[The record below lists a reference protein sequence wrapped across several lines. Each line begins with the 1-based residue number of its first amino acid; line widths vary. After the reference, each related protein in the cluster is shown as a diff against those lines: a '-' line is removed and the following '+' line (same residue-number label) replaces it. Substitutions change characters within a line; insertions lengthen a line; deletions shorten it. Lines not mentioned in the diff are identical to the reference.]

1 MRASYNLLKQFVNLE
16 NITVQD
22 IADKLT
28 YAGLEIEEISYS
40 ASANNLVIG
49 QIIECENH
57 PSSDHLHILKVDLG
71 SKYGIEQIVCG
82 APNARL
88 GLKVIVARPGAE
100 LKSIGVTISKGVIR
114 GVESNGM
121 CCSLVELGVDKNT
134 LSEKQ
139 ISGIEELPQDA
150 PIGEENVLEYLG
162 LDDAVLDINVLA
174 NRSDCLSIF
183 SIAKEVGALFNRE
196 VKIPTPAKYDLL
208 ESPIVALSNT
218 SNCLQFSLKLVKGV
232 KVKPSPKWLS
242 TYLLNHGIRSINNIV
257 DIGNYIMLLTGQP
270 IHMYD
275 LDKLSSN
282 EFVVRDDYEG
292 SFVALDEKEYELSK
306 GDIVITNNNEN
317 GCLGGVMGA
326 LSCSVDETS
335 SNIVIESANFLG
347 SNVRRT
353 CVKTGLTSDSSARF
367 IKGINPYQYDFVLDL
382 SAQLLVELAD
392 AKEIYNN
399 VSYYVLDTKKTEIE
413 CTYSYINKRLGASF
427 TKEEVNDVLNRLGI
441 TIKEVDDDKFV
452 CFPPDHRIDLKVN
465 ADISEEVFRFIG
477 LDRIQPTLPEMVTTV
492 GGLNEIQ
499 NKKRKIREHL
509 ISNGLHEVLTYTLVS
524 PVQNSK
530 FVMLNNDEAIAIK
543 NPMTVDHSLVRRGLI
558 SSLLECVSYNIAHQN
573 KDVAIFEV
581 SDVITN
587 KNRYEELCVV
597 LSGSKDVKGSLVK
610 KAYDYYDAYGIF
622 SSIMQLFGIDNKRYR
637 FIRLEDSEYFH
648 PGKSAQIFLGKERVG
663 IIGEVHPNHKKGLG
677 NCIVLNL
684 NLSAFYNLK
693 CSATKMQKISK
704 FPSVERDY
712 ALVLRK
718 EILADEFIKTIK
730 KESRG
735 LIEDVNIFDIY
746 EGEFLP
752 DGYKSIAV
760 KIKYYSLDHTLKDE
774 DINPIVSNVLNALNK
789 NFGAYLRS

>member
-1 MRASYNLLKQFVNLE
+1 MRASYNLLKQYVNLE
-16 NITVQD
+16 GISVKE

-28 YAGLEIEEISYS
+28 YAGLEVEEILYS
-40 ASANNLVIG
+40 ADASNLVIG
-49 QIIECENH
+49 EIIECENH
-57 PSSDHLHILKVDLG
+57 PSSDHLHILKVNLG

-100 LKSIGVTISKGVIR
+100 LKRIGITIAKGVIR

-121 CCSLVELGVDKNT
+121 CCSLVELGVDKNNLT
-134 LSEKQ
+134 EKQ
-139 ISGIEELPQDA
+139 ISGIEELPSDA
-150 PIGEENVLEYLG
+150 PVGEEKVLEYLG
-162 LDDAVLDINVLA
+162 LDDAILDINVLA

-183 SIAKEVGALFNRE
+183 SLAKEVGALFNRE
-196 VKIPTPAKYDLL
+196 VNIPTPKEYPLL
-208 ESPIVALSNT
+208 DSPIKVESLTA
-218 SNCLQFSLKLVKGV
+218 NCPQFSLKLVKGV

-242 TYLLNHGIRSINNIV
+242 SYLLNHGIRSINNIV

-282 EFVVRDDYEG
+282 EFIVRDDFEG
-292 SFVALDEKEYELSK
+292 AFVALDEKEYPISN
-306 GDIVITNNNEN
+306 GDIVITNGNQI

-326 LSCSVDETS
+326 LSCSVDENS
-335 SNIVIESANFLG
+335 LNVVVESANFVG
-347 SNVRRT
+347 STIRRT
-353 CVKTGLTSDSSARF
+353 CVKTGLSSDSSARF
-367 IKGINPYQYDFVLDL
+367 IKGINPYQDNFVLDL
-382 SAQLLVELAD
+382 SAELLSELAD
-392 AKEIYNN
+392 AKEVYKT
-399 VSYYVLDTKKTEIE
+399 VSYNVLNTERTQIN
-413 CTYSYINKRLGASF
+413 CSYSYINKRLGASF
-427 TKEEVNDVLNRLGI
+427 TKDEVNDVLARLGI
-441 TIKEVDDDKFV
+441 KIKEIDDDTFI

-465 ADISEEVFRFIG
+465 ADISEEIFRFIG
-477 LDRIQPTLPEMVTTV
+477 LDRIKPTLPEMVTTV
-492 GGLNEIQ
+492 GGLNDNQ
-499 NKKRKIREHL
+499 NKKKRIREHL

-524 PVQNSK
+524 PNQNEK

-543 NPMTVDHSLVRRGLI
+543 NPMTIDHSLVRRGLI
-558 SSLLECVSYNIAHQN
+558 SSLLECVNYNIAHQN
-573 KDVAIFEV
+573 KDIAIFEI

-597 LSGSKDVKGSLVK
+597 FSGQKEVRGNLIR

-622 SSIMQLFGIDNKRYR
+622 NSIMQLFGLDSKRYR
-637 FIRLEDSEYFH
+637 LSRLEDSEYFH
-648 PGKSAQIFLGKERVG
+648 PGKSSQIFLGKDRVG
-663 IIGEVHPNHKKGLG
+663 IIGEIHPNYKKGLG
-677 NCIVLNL
+677 NCVVLNL

-712 ALVLRK
+712 ALVLSK
-718 EILADEFIKTIK
+718 EVLADDFIKTIK

-735 LIEDVNIFDIY
+735 LIEEVNIFDIY

-752 DGYKSIAV
+752 EGYKSIAV
-760 KIKYYSLDHTLKDE
+760 KIKYSSLDHTLKDE
-774 DINPIVSNVLNALNK
+774 DINPIESNVLNSLNK